1 VNLTLLEKAV
11 ATRSARWAAAGIS
24 WEIVG
29 VGTEAVPAASLR
41 AASPARVAELLLSVS
56 GEADLTY
63 AELEATI
70 TDPTVDRCEVTTR
83 IGLDHCLDDFERHLG
98 IDPTP

>member
-1 VNLTLLEKAV
+1 VDLTLVDEAV

-29 VGTEAVPAASLR
+29 TGTEAVPAVSLR

-63 AELEATI
+63 AELEPRI
-70 TDPTVDRCEVTTR
+70 TDPTVDRYEVTTR
-83 IGLDHCLDDFERHLG
+83 IGLDHCLDDFERHMG
-98 IDPTP
+98 IDATP